1 MKYGVSN
8 NLSVVILQ
16 LHVNNRLVQFASFC
30 SRFCRLF
37 LCFTGRFWIVLACCF
52 NTMFTGVQHLSA
64 LIEMHVYLLLN
75 SVRLE
80 LRSAASESTQPVQ
93 INLGRPKF
101 EFDSAHVKYG
111 V

>member
-1 MKYGVSN
+1 MQ
-8 NLSVVILQ
+8 I
-16 LHVNNRLVQFASFC
+16 VQFALFC
-30 SRFCRLF
+30 SF
-37 LCFTGRFWIVLACCF
+37 LRTF
-52 NTMFTGVQHLSA
+52 LSYIFHRT
-64 LIEMHVYLLLN
+64 LLSCLLVVYHVYGSSARISADRKALLSPTD

-80 LRSAASESTQPVQ
+80 LRSASESIQPVL